1 MMNDLNMNAPMH
13 IEALLDAAEVAYEAG
28 MTIDEIMSEIEQ
40 HLGGKMGDF

>member
-1 MMNDLNMNAPMH
+1 MH

-40 HLGGKMGDF
+40 HLGGKMGDFLI